1 MYFSPLA
8 RSRDFSDCFVVILDS
23 FYFLNSLQSNNNCNI
38 VYILWHKY
46 VWALFKAHFNPRL
59 AARAKTT
66 MFRTQNIF
74 TPANVNSIVLVHYN
88 PTCDFSIEA
97 LCLSIIGLISIPSMS
112 RSLSPWEKLSSSSW
126 ADYTVQSNRCT
137 TWAKCDSF
145 SSYNELRGRRRRIK
159 EWIGKLEE

>member
-1 MYFSPLA
+1 MDVCLSYYHCVGNCGAFCGLKRRFWWDKMYFSPLA
-8 RSRDFSDCFVVILDS
+8 RSRDFSDCFVVIFDS
-23 FYFLNSLQSNNNCNI
+23 FYVLNSLQSNNNCNI

-66 MFRTQNIF
+66 MCRTQNIF

-126 ADYTVQSNRCT
+126 AELQST
-137 TWAKCDSF
+137 
-145 SSYNELRGRRRRIK
+145 I
-159 EWIGKLEE
+159 